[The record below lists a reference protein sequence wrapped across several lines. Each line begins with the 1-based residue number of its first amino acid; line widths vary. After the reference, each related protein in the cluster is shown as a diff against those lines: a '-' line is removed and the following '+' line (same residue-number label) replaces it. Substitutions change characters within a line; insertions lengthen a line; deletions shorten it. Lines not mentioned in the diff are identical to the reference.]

1 MVKDSK
7 KIIYLVGLITSF
19 LFIGCANQLPPDGG
33 LVDLI
38 PPEII
43 NVVPESGTV
52 NYTENYIEFEF
63 SEYVDKRS
71 FKEAIFISPS
81 IEGDIEIN
89 WSGTGCRIYFP
100 SKLKENITYTITIG
114 TDVVDFN
121 NKNRMAESFNLVFST
136 GEKIDYRRIE
146 GNVYFEKPNG
156 IMLFAYKI
164 EDHDTINPSKVKPD
178 YVSQSG
184 DLGQYSIAGLA
195 KGSYRVFAVKDEYKD
210 FLFQAE
216 QDLVGVPTQDVYL
229 SEEDSLFS
237 GLNFYLTKIDTI
249 KPRILSALMTDRN
262 HILLGFSEE
271 INLLKINSMNFQLV
285 DSTDNINYELRHIF
299 KGRTK
304 TNEAVL
310 TLSDSIP
317 IANRV
322 YIILNEIY
330 DLNGNISDYDYTEVT
345 LNDQTDTTSISL
357 VSVIPDRGNDQVDF
371 LNTKVF
377 FSFNDAFDLES
388 AKAGILLADT
398 SKRSLPFDVQRV
410 DDASFYLIPKQQLK
424 PQTHYSIN
432 VDFNYFKDVAG
443 NSIDSIYLH
452 NFKTFNGQ
460 NFTGLSGTVVN
471 LEVDKNPILI
481 LEDKKDKNNRYKLNL
496 TKSKFEFSRVKPGE
510 YKIYCFYDEN
520 KDGEYSF
527 GFPYEFIPAE
537 RFFISTADLNLPPR
551 WSVSDFEFVI
561 IR

>member
-1 MVKDSK
+1 MVKNSK
-7 KIIYLVGLITSF
+7 KIIILISF
-19 LFIGCANQLPPDGG
+19 LVSMMLVGCANQLPPGG
-33 LVDLI
+33 GEIDLI

-43 NVVPESGTV
+43 YVLPESGTI
-52 NYTENYIEFEF
+52 NYKESYIEFEF

-71 FKEAIFISPS
+71 FKEAVFISPS
-81 IEGDIEIN
+81 IDGDLEIV

-100 SKLKENITYTITIG
+100 AELKENITYTITIG
-114 TDVVDFN
+114 TDVIDYN

-136 GEKIDYRRIE
+136 GDKIDYRRIE
-146 GNVYFEKPNG
+146 GTVFTEKPNG
-156 IMLFAYKI
+156 IMLFAYKV
-164 EDHDTINPSKVKPD
+164 EDHDTLSPSKVKPD
-178 YVSQSG
+178 YVSQTG

-216 QDLVGVPTQDVYL
+216 QDLIGVPTQDVVL
-229 SEEDSLFS
+229 AEEDSLFA
-237 GLNFYLTKIDTI
+237 GLNFYLSKIDTI

-271 INLLKINSMNFQLV
+271 IDLTKLSKENFKFV
-285 DSTDNINYELRHIF
+285 DSTENLEYKLRHIY

-304 TNEAVL
+304 VNEAVV
-310 TLSDSIP
+310 TLSDSLP
-317 IANRV
+317 IENR
-322 YIILNEIY
+322 IY
-330 DLNGNISDYDYTEVT
+330 LIVNNFPDLKGNISKYDYAEVT
-345 LNDQTDTTSISL
+345 LNDKIDTTSVML
-357 VSVIPDRGNDQVDF
+357 VSTTPDRGNDQVDF
-371 LNTKVF
+371 IDTKIL
-377 FSFNDAFDLES
+377 FSFDDAFDIDS
-388 AKAGILLADT
+388 VRKGITFSDT
-398 SKRSLPFDVQRV
+398 SKQNLQFDVERI
-410 DDASFYLIPKQQLK
+410 DDASFYFIPKNQLK
-424 PQTHYSIN
+424 PQTFYNIKIN
-432 VDFNYFKDVAG
+432 FNYFKDVAG
-443 NSIDSIYLH
+443 NSIDSIYLY

-460 NFTGLSGTVVN
+460 NFTGLSGSVIYVE
-471 LEVDKNPILI
+471 LDKNPMLV

>member
-7 KIIYLVGLITSF
+7 KIIILILTLISMMLV
-19 LFIGCANQLPPDGG
+19 GCANQLPPGG
-33 LVDLI
+33 GEIDLI

-43 NVVPESGTV
+43 YVLPESGTT
-52 NYTENYIEFEF
+52 NYKEAFIEFEF

-71 FKEAIFISPS
+71 FKEAVFISPS
-81 IEGDIEIN
+81 IDGDLEIN

-237 GLNFYLTKIDTI
+237 GLNFYLSKIDTI

-271 INLLKINSMNFQLV
+271 IDLTKLSKENFKFV
-285 DSTDNINYELRHIF
+285 DSTENLEYKLRHIY

-304 TNEAVL
+304 VNEAVV
-310 TLSDSIP
+310 TLSDSLP
-317 IANRV
+317 IENR
-322 YIILNEIY
+322 IY
-330 DLNGNISDYDYTEVT
+330 LIVNNFHDLIGNISKYDYTEVT
-345 LNDQTDTTSISL
+345 VYDKLDTTSVML
-357 VSVIPDRGNDQVDF
+357 VSTTPDRGNDQVDF
-371 LNTKVF
+371 IDTKIL
-377 FSFNDAFDLES
+377 FSFDDAFDIDPVR
-388 AKAGILLADT
+388 KGITFSDT
-398 SKRSLPFDVQRV
+398 SKQNLQFDVERI
-410 DDASFYLIPKQQLK
+410 DDASFYFIPKNQLK
-424 PQTHYSIN
+424 PQTFYNIN
-432 VDFNYFKDVAG
+432 INFNYFKDVAG
-443 NSIDSIYLH
+443 NSIDSIYLY

-460 NFTGLSGTVVN
+460 NFTGLSGSVIYVE
-471 LEVDKNPILI
+471 LDKNPILV
-481 LEDKKDKNNRYKLNL
+481 LEDIKDKNNTYRLNL
-496 TKSKFEFSRVKPGE
+496 TKSKFEFARVKPGE
-510 YKIYCFYDEN
+510 YKISCFYDEN
-520 KDGEYSF
+520 KDGKYSY

-537 RFFISTADLNLPPR
+537 KFFISTADLNLPPR